1 MTKTFTFHRSNG
13 VRVSPCFQN
22 DGMEGEEEKVLSQEL
37 PAGGLRREDLASCR
51 GGTTGVADREGQRW
65 HVLEREMKMST
76 GVGVG

>member
-1 MTKTFTFHRSNG
+1 
-13 VRVSPCFQN
+13 
-22 DGMEGEEEKVLSQEL
+22 MEGEEEKVLSQEL